1 MNASDWIGIGII
13 VLVVLG
19 ALFGLSQLT
28 RPYDVT
34 AEEFERRAR
43 EEPGLL
49 NAGIIGLQK
58 VLEPGVAKAEAVQQD
73 LRQGIYDDEEEA
85 DDPPEAGA
93 DAGEKE
99 KMSDKL

>member
-1 MNASDWIGIGII
+1 MSASDWIGIGIV

-34 AEEFERRAR
+34 PEEFERRAR

-73 LRQGIYDDEEEA
+73 LRQGIYDDEEES
-85 DDPPEAGA
+85 DDPPEAG
-93 DAGEKE
+93 DHKE
-99 KMSDKL
+99 KVKRQK